1 MAPMKAV
8 LAPLLIALLLAGCA
22 SEDGGGRRAVSPP
35 PVTAGFLAETPDVI
49 ELSVID
55 RQPVDK
61 VELLA
66 PDGRIFLAHRID
78 REKTTRD
85 SRAGG
90 GLGVG
95 VGVFGG
101 SSTKVGTSF
110 GIGFPLGGVEA
121 PPTAPHYESV
131 ALVRVE
137 DMAGY
142 RSSWPRWV
150 LRIRLGTPETSF
162 RSIEIPAPRPPD
174 G

>member
-1 MAPMKAV
+1 MMAPV
-8 LAPLLIALLLAGCA
+8 FALLVALILAGCA
-22 SEDGGGRRAVSPP
+22 SEDGGARRASASQ
-35 PVTAGFLAETPDVI
+35 PVTAGFLVQTPDVI
-49 ELSVID
+49 ELSVDD
-55 RQPVDK
+55 RQPVDR

-66 PDGRIFLAHRID
+66 PDGRVYLAHRID
-78 REKTTRD
+78 REKATQEP
-85 SRAGG
+85 RAST

-110 GIGFPLGGVEA
+110 GIGIPLGGIEA
-121 PPTAPHYESV
+121 PPTEPRYSSI

-142 RSSWPRWV
+142 RAGWRRWI

-162 RSIEIPAPRPPD
+162 RFMEIPGPRPPD
-174 G
+174 S